1 MQAGD
6 SVLFMMG
13 VIVMNGNFNPYDVPP
28 DDLPEGCTSKEKPV
42 SVALLIWDKLPQIL
56 LQYDSERLLG
66 LLFSL
71 LLVGYLLT
79 KHLYHGEYKTIRRP
93 DAV

>member
-56 LQYDSERLLG
+56 LYAGLCAVILG
-66 LLFSL
+66 
-71 LLVGYLLT
+71 VVWGC
-79 KHLYHGEYKTIRRP
+79 HHG
-93 DAV
+93 